1 MSGSDSNETEARR
14 WLRYA
19 REDLDSA
26 SMLMAH
32 ADTPR
37 NACQLAQQAAEKS
50 LKAAFV
56 LEGMDFP
63 YIHDLDKLRNL
74 LPAGW
79 SVKETHP
86 NLTWLTRHVIEARY
100 PEVMPELN
108 GADASRAVS
117 VAGEICDAMDAEF
130 ERRGAA

>member
-19 REDLDSA
+19 REDFDLGSR
-26 SMLMAH
+26 LMTSDDA
-32 ADTPR
+32 PR
-37 NACQLAQQAAEKS
+37 HVCWLAQQAAEKS

-63 YIHDLDKLRNL
+63 YTHDLNELRNL

-79 SVKETHP
+79 SVKETHLD
-86 NLTWLTRHVIEARY
+86 LTKLTRYVIRSRHPGIA
-100 PEVMPELN
+100 PELN
-108 GADASRAVS
+108 GADASYAAS
-117 VAGEICDAMDAEF
+117 VAGEMCDAIEAEF
-130 ERRGAA
+130 ERRGAI

>member
-1 MSGSDSNETEARR
+1 ME
-14 WLRYA
+14 L
-19 REDLDSA
+19 A
-26 SMLMAH
+26 SKMVAH

-37 NACQLAQQAAEKS
+37 NACRLAQQAAEKS

-56 LEGMDFP
+56 PGGMDFP

-79 SVKETHP
+79 PVKETHP
-86 NLTWLTRHVIEARY
+86 NLTWLTRHVIEARC
-100 PEVMPELN
+100 PEAVPELN
-108 GADASRAVS
+108 GADASRAVT
-117 VAGEICDAMDAEF
+117 VAGKICDAMDAWF

>member
-1 MSGSDSNETEARR
+1 MM
-14 WLRYA
+14 
-19 REDLDSA
+19 DSA
-26 SMLMAH
+26 G
-32 ADTPR
+32 TPR
-37 NACQLAQQAAEKS
+37 NACQLAQHAAEKS

-56 LEGMDFP
+56 PEGMDFP
-63 YIHDLDKLRNL
+63 YIHYLDKLRNL
-74 LPAGW
+74 PPAGW

-86 NLTWLTRHVIEARY
+86 KLTGLTRHVVEARC
-100 PEVMPELN
+100 PEAVPELN

>member
-14 WLRYA
+14 RPRYTG
-19 REDLDSA
+19 EDLELA
-26 SMLMAH
+26 SKAVAH

-37 NACQLAQQAAEKS
+37 NACRLAQQAAEKS

-56 LEGMDFP
+56 PEGVDFP
-63 YIHDLDKLRNL
+63 HVHDLDKLRNL

-79 SVKETHP
+79 PVKETRP
-86 NLTWLTRHVIEARY
+86 NLTGLARHVTEARC

-108 GADASRAVS
+108 SADASRAV
-117 VAGEICDAMDAEF
+117 AGEMCGAADAWF